1 MLALLLAIALAPAE
15 TATDIDDI
23 PEPPNPCTVDWAPE
37 AEDYAWFVSVTEPM
51 LLRRC
56 SDLADVLNYEGPPES
71 IHIQVT
77 GPHLKF
83 QVRIR
88 ITDGE
93 STLYES
99 DPSDVCECGSK
110 ELTTLAMQQV
120 VSSFE
125 DFRSPEETPPSPAEG
140 PPTQPTPPPPKHTLR
155 WVGVGFLPLG
165 AAALA
170 AGIPLHLDETTRDGY
185 EDGTPVTRT
194 DRNDRSLTVPLIV
207 GGTIGVAAGVALI
220 ITDAVRTKRS
230 KKSKTT
236 LSPSLSPSSAGVSIH
251 GRF

>member
-140 PPTQPTPPPPKHTLR
+140 PPTQPTPPQH
-155 WVGVGFLPLG
+155 
-165 AAALA
+165 
-170 AGIPLHLDETTRDGY
+170 I
-185 EDGTPVTRT
+185 
-194 DRNDRSLTVPLIV
+194 
-207 GGTIGVAAGVALI
+207 
-220 ITDAVRTKRS
+220 
-230 KKSKTT
+230 
-236 LSPSLSPSSAGVSIH
+236 
-251 GRF
+251 